1 MFPNKDIDDSG
12 GADPELED
20 VDKQEE
26 YESPR
31 AVTLERQAQIA
42 VFQAK
47 TVLEANLSDEGS
59 LNDCRTHLNMLI
71 TENGSDFRDD
81 TCKELIQMF
90 TKVGQRLSS
99 IRNNAV
105 QQAQAAH
112 TSNPIAVSSKKYP
125 SHVRLDDVPKYDGH
139 PSSWKRFVELFK
151 DAVGANPNL
160 TDALKLDTLS
170 KVVVGHTQAV
180 LSYDNWQAAI
190 SGLTNE
196 LADDKSVENDLY
208 RLAQEANSL
217 PANPGLGN
225 WMTLKE
231 DIQNMQRRCKPYGTI
246 MESHIHLILQR
257 KLGRF
262 KRFYDHK
269 SKNENLDHL
278 LAYVNKEVKAC
289 QKLEREHAMSV
300 SVSSFVRPDQNGS
313 NRNVSPTNR
322 CTLEI
327 GRASCRE
334 RV

>member
-99 IRNNAV
+99 IRTNAV
-105 QQAQAAH
+105 QQSQAAP

-170 KVVVGHTQAV
+170 KVVVGTHKPFSATTTGRL
-180 LSYDNWQAAI
+180 LSVA
-190 SGLTNE
+190 
-196 LADDKSVENDLY
+196 
-208 RLAQEANSL
+208 
-217 PANPGLGN
+217 
-225 WMTLKE
+225 
-231 DIQNMQRRCKPYGTI
+231 
-246 MESHIHLILQR
+246 
-257 KLGRF
+257 
-262 KRFYDHK
+262 
-269 SKNENLDHL
+269 
-278 LAYVNKEVKAC
+278 
-289 QKLEREHAMSV
+289 
-300 SVSSFVRPDQNGS
+300 
-313 NRNVSPTNR
+313 
-322 CTLEI
+322 
-327 GRASCRE
+327 
-334 RV
+334 